1 MIKFLW
7 KYKYLNLCAI
17 FITFISLL
25 FNISKVN
32 VFFDSE
38 RIIELSNVDKST
50 IEKSL
55 DDSNLLLVGLKF
67 KDKLDFQKINSINNK
82 VNEINKQ
89 ENISNIKS
97 IFNEK
102 KVNESLPISFP
113 IKVLKFKTQNEYL
126 NSINRIS
133 KLKSNFICE
142 DFKNLL
148 FVIKCKKLDTDEEK
162 EKFLNFLDKKFN
174 EINGSKVFITGQ
186 IKSEIYMQKKVLF
199 ELLIFTIC
207 TLFLCVILLW
217 YFTKNIYVILLNL
230 LSIFISIFF
239 TFSLSNILYDGIELV
254 MIIIPAVIFIIT
266 ISDFMHLQNVSRNVK
281 NKFKFFKLQIQ
292 KIGKPVFLTSAT
304 TAVGFLS
311 FSFTDFEPIKRFGI
325 ITTLSIFISLFIIV
339 TLYSIFIDF
348 KWQRKKSENTS
359 INILISHIL
368 SLKKYKRFLLIIFA
382 SLTLLGISSIKI
394 DNYLT
399 DEINKKSELFSDI
412 NYFDTNFGGIKPITI
427 SSNQKI
433 NYDNQQIILNNLEKL
448 KIKSD
453 FVYNNN
459 DSLLISARMND
470 IGSYK
475 SNIIYKKI
483 KEINNNKENLQI
495 SGIGFLFD
503 NISNKLTL
511 NILIGLIIAIVIIGL
526 TFVMINEFNFRYFL
540 VALIP
545 NIVPV
550 FTCLGILYF
559 NGFYF
564 SLSNAFIL
572 AIVFGLI
579 VDDSIH
585 IISAYSINRK
595 ENKTIN
601 EALDYCKKYT
611 YKAVCKTTIV
621 IIISLL
627 PLLFSEFKSISQLA
641 FITIISA
648 IIAVI
653 FDLLFLPLILKSYIK

>member
-67 KDKLDFQKINSINNK
+67 EDKLDFQKINSINNK

-113 IKVLKFKTQNEYL
+113 IKVLKFKTQNEYES
-126 NSINRIS
+126 SINRIS

-148 FVIKCKKLDTDEEK
+148 FVIKCKNLETDEEK

-230 LSIFISIFF
+230 FSIFISIFF

-266 ISDFMHLQNVSRNVK
+266 ISDFMHLQNISRNVK

-359 INILISHIL
+359 INILISYIL

-412 NYFDTNFGGIKPITI
+412 NYFDTNFGGIKPITV

-433 NYDNQQIILNNLEKL
+433 NFDNQQSILNNLEKL

-453 FVYNNN
+453 FVYNIK
-459 DSLLISARMND
+459 DSFLISARMND

-559 NGFYF
+559 NSFYF

-653 FDLLFLPLILKSYIK
+653 FDLLFLPLILKNYIK

>member
-7 KYKYLNLCAI
+7 KYKYFNLCAI
-17 FITFISLL
+17 LITFIWLL

-102 KVNESLPISFP
+102 KINESLPISFP
-113 IKVLKFKTQNEYL
+113 IKVLKFKTQNEYE

-148 FVIKCKKLDTDEEK
+148 FVIKCKNLETDEEK
-162 EKFLNFLDKKFN
+162 ENFLNFLEKKFN
-174 EINGSKVFITGQ
+174 DINDSKVFITGQ
-186 IKSEIYMQKKVLF
+186 IKSEIYMQKKVIF
-199 ELLIFTIC
+199 ELLIFTTC
-207 TLFLCVILLW
+207 TLLLCVILLW

-230 LSIFISIFF
+230 FSIFLSIFF

-266 ISDFMHLQNVSRNVK
+266 ISDFMHLQNISRNVK

-348 KWQRKKSENTS
+348 KWQRKKSDNIS
-359 INILISHIL
+359 INILISYIL
-368 SLKKYKRFLLIIFA
+368 SLKKYKRFLMIIFA
-382 SLTLLGISSIKI
+382 SLTLVGISSIKI

-433 NYDNQQIILNNLEKL
+433 NYDNQQVILNNLEKL
-448 KIKSD
+448 EIKSD

-475 SNIIYKKI
+475 SNLIYKKI
-483 KEINNNKENLQI
+483 KKTNNDKENLKI
-495 SGIGFLFD
+495 SGIGYLFD

-511 NILIGLIIAIVIIGL
+511 NILIGLIIAIIIIGL
-526 TFVMINEFNFRYFL
+526 TFVVINEFNFKYFV

-601 EALDYCKKYT
+601 EALDYCKRYT
-611 YKAVCKTTIV
+611 FKAVCKTTIV

>member
-266 ISDFMHLQNVSRNVK
+266 ISDFMHLQNISRNVK

-653 FDLLFLPLILKSYIK
+653 FDLLFLPLILKNYIK

>member
-162 EKFLNFLDKKFN
+162 EKILNFLDKKFN

-453 FVYNNN
+453 FVYNIK
-459 DSLLISARMND
+459 DSFLISARMND

>member
-17 FITFISLL
+17 FITFITLL

-67 KDKLDFQKINSINNK
+67 KDRLDFQKINLINNK
-82 VNEINKQ
+82 VNEINIQ

-102 KVNESLPISFP
+102 KINESLPISFP
-113 IKVLKFKTQNEYL
+113 IKVLKFNTPIEYE
-126 NSINRIS
+126 NSINRIL
-133 KLKSNFICE
+133 KLKSNFISK

-148 FVIKCKKLDTDEEK
+148 FIIKCKNLNSEEEK
-162 EKFLNFLDKKFN
+162 ENFLNFIDKKFN
-174 EINGSKVFITGQ
+174 EINDSKVFITGQ
-186 IKSEIYMQKKVLF
+186 IKSEIYMQEKVIF
-199 ELLIFTIC
+199 ELLIFTLC
-207 TLFLCVILLW
+207 TLLLCIILLW
-217 YFTKNIYVILLNL
+217 YFTKNVYVILLNL
-230 LSIFISIFF
+230 FSIFISIFF

-266 ISDFMHLQNVSRNVK
+266 ISDFMHLQNISRTVK

-359 INILISHIL
+359 INILISYIL
-368 SLKKYKRFLLIIFA
+368 SLKKYNKYLVIIFA

-399 DEINKKSELFSDI
+399 DEINKKSKLFSDI

-433 NYDNQQIILNNLEKL
+433 NFDNQQVILNNLKKL
-448 KIKSD
+448 EIKSD
-453 FVYNNN
+453 FVYNNK
-459 DSLLISARMND
+459 DSFFVSARMND

-475 SNIIYKKI
+475 SNVIYNKI
-483 KEINNNKENLQI
+483 KEINNKKENLKI
-495 SGIGFLFD
+495 SGIGYLFD

-511 NILIGLIIAIVIIGL
+511 NILIGLVIAIVIIGT
-526 TFVMINEFNFRYFL
+526 TFVVINEFNFKYFV

-545 NIVPV
+545 NVVPV

-601 EALDYCKKYT
+601 EAIDYCKRYT
-611 YKAVCKTTIV
+611 FKAVCKTTIV

-653 FDLLFLPLILKSYIK
+653 FDLIFLPKILKKYIK

>member
-82 VNEINKQ
+82 VNEISKQ

-102 KVNESLPISFP
+102 KINESLPISFP
-113 IKVLKFKTQNEYL
+113 IKVLKFKTQNEYE

-148 FVIKCKKLDTDEEK
+148 FVIKCKNLETDEEK
-162 EKFLNFLDKKFN
+162 ENFLNFLEKKFN
-174 EINGSKVFITGQ
+174 DINDSKVFITGQ
-186 IKSEIYMQKKVLF
+186 IKSEIYMQKKVIF
-199 ELLIFTIC
+199 ELLIFTTC
-207 TLFLCVILLW
+207 TLLLCVILLW

-230 LSIFISIFF
+230 FSIFLSIFF

-266 ISDFMHLQNVSRNVK
+266 ISDFMHLQNISRNVK

-348 KWQRKKSENTS
+348 KWQRKKSDNIS
-359 INILISHIL
+359 INILISYIL
-368 SLKKYKRFLLIIFA
+368 SLKKYKRFLMIIFA
-382 SLTLLGISSIKI
+382 SLTLVGISSIKI

-433 NYDNQQIILNNLEKL
+433 NYDNQQVILNNLEKL
-448 KIKSD
+448 EIKSD

-475 SNIIYKKI
+475 SNLIYKKI
-483 KEINNNKENLQI
+483 KKTNNDKQNLKI
-495 SGIGFLFD
+495 SGIGYLFD

-511 NILIGLIIAIVIIGL
+511 NILIGLIIAIIIIGL
-526 TFVMINEFNFRYFL
+526 TFVVINEFNFKYFV

-601 EALDYCKKYT
+601 EALDYCKRYT
-611 YKAVCKTTIV
+611 FKAVCKTTIV

>member
-102 KVNESLPISFP
+102 KINESLPISFP
-113 IKVLKFKTQNEYL
+113 IKVLKFKTQNEYE

-148 FVIKCKKLDTDEEK
+148 FVIKCKNLETDEEK
-162 EKFLNFLDKKFN
+162 ENFLNFLEKKFN
-174 EINGSKVFITGQ
+174 DINDSKVFITGQ
-186 IKSEIYMQKKVLF
+186 IKSEIYMQKKVIF
-199 ELLIFTIC
+199 ELLIFTTC
-207 TLFLCVILLW
+207 TLLLCVILLW

-230 LSIFISIFF
+230 FSIFLSIFF

-266 ISDFMHLQNVSRNVK
+266 ISDFMHLQNISRNVK

-348 KWQRKKSENTS
+348 KWQRKKSDNIS
-359 INILISHIL
+359 INILISYIL
-368 SLKKYKRFLLIIFA
+368 SLKKYKRFLMIIFA
-382 SLTLLGISSIKI
+382 SLTLVGISSIKI

-433 NYDNQQIILNNLEKL
+433 NYDNQQVILNNLEKL
-448 KIKSD
+448 EIKSD

-475 SNIIYKKI
+475 SNLIYKKI
-483 KEINNNKENLQI
+483 KKTNNDKQNLKI
-495 SGIGFLFD
+495 SGIGYLFD

-511 NILIGLIIAIVIIGL
+511 NILIGLIIAIIIIGL
-526 TFVMINEFNFRYFL
+526 TFVVINEFNFKYFV

-601 EALDYCKKYT
+601 EALDYCKRYT
-611 YKAVCKTTIV
+611 FKAVCKTTIV

>member
-67 KDKLDFQKINSINNK
+67 KDKLDFQKINLINNK
-82 VNEINKQ
+82 VNEINIQ

-97 IFNEK
+97 VFNEK
-102 KVNESLPISFP
+102 KINESLPISFP
-113 IKVLKFKTQNEYL
+113 IKVLKFNTPSEYE
-126 NSINRIS
+126 NSINRIL
-133 KLKSNFICE
+133 KLKSNFISE
-142 DFKNLL
+142 DFKNL
-148 FVIKCKKLDTDEEK
+148 FFIIKCINLSSEDEK

-186 IKSEIYMQKKVLF
+186 IKSEIYMQEKVIF
-199 ELLIFTIC
+199 ELLIFTLC
-207 TLFLCVILLW
+207 TLLLCIILLW

-230 LSIFISIFF
+230 FSIFISIFF

-266 ISDFMHLQNVSRNVK
+266 ISDFMHLQNISRTVK

-348 KWQRKKSENTS
+348 KWQRKKTENTS
-359 INILISHIL
+359 INIIISYVL
-368 SLKKYKRFLLIIFA
+368 SLKKYNRFLVIIFA

-399 DEINKKSELFSDI
+399 DEINKKSKLFSDI

-433 NYDNQQIILNNLEKL
+433 NFDNQQVILNNLKKL
-448 KIKSD
+448 EIKSD
-453 FVYNNN
+453 FVYNNK
-459 DSLLISARMND
+459 DSFLVSARMND

-475 SNIIYKKI
+475 SNVIYKKI
-483 KEINNNKENLQI
+483 KEINNKKENLKI
-495 SGIGFLFD
+495 SGIGYLFD

-511 NILIGLIIAIVIIGL
+511 NILIGLIIAIVIIGI
-526 TFVMINEFNFRYFL
+526 TFVVINEFNFKYFV

-545 NIVPV
+545 NVVPV

-601 EALDYCKKYT
+601 EAIDYCKRYT
-611 YKAVCKTTIV
+611 FKAVCKTTIV

-653 FDLLFLPLILKSYIK
+653 FDLIFLPTILKKYIK

>member
-7 KYKYLNLCAI
+7 KYKYFNLCAI
-17 FITFISLL
+17 LITFIWLL

-102 KVNESLPISFP
+102 KINESLPISFP
-113 IKVLKFKTQNEYL
+113 IKVLKFKTQNEYE

-148 FVIKCKKLDTDEEK
+148 FVIKCKNLETDEEK
-162 EKFLNFLDKKFN
+162 ENFLNFLEKKFN
-174 EINGSKVFITGQ
+174 DINDSKVFITGQ
-186 IKSEIYMQKKVLF
+186 IKSEIYMQKKVIF
-199 ELLIFTIC
+199 ELLIFTTC
-207 TLFLCVILLW
+207 TLLLCVILLW

-230 LSIFISIFF
+230 FSIFLSIFF

-266 ISDFMHLQNVSRNVK
+266 ISDFMHLQNISRNVK

-348 KWQRKKSENTS
+348 KWQRKKSDNIS
-359 INILISHIL
+359 INILISYIL
-368 SLKKYKRFLLIIFA
+368 SLKKYKRFLMIIFA
-382 SLTLLGISSIKI
+382 SLTLVGISSIKI

-433 NYDNQQIILNNLEKL
+433 NYDNQQVILNNLEKL
-448 KIKSD
+448 EIKSD

-475 SNIIYKKI
+475 SNLIYKKI
-483 KEINNNKENLQI
+483 KKTNIDKENLKI
-495 SGIGFLFD
+495 SGIGYLFD

-511 NILIGLIIAIVIIGL
+511 NILIGLIIAIIIIGL
-526 TFVMINEFNFRYFL
+526 TFVVINEFNFKYFV

-601 EALDYCKKYT
+601 EALDYCKRYT
-611 YKAVCKTTIV
+611 FKAVCKTTIV

>member
-102 KVNESLPISFP
+102 KINESLPISFP
-113 IKVLKFKTQNEYL
+113 IKVLKFKTQNEYE

-148 FVIKCKKLDTDEEK
+148 FVIKCKNLETDEEK
-162 EKFLNFLDKKFN
+162 ENFLNFLEKKFN
-174 EINGSKVFITGQ
+174 DINDSKVFITGQ
-186 IKSEIYMQKKVLF
+186 IKSEIYMQKKVIF
-199 ELLIFTIC
+199 ELLIFTTC
-207 TLFLCVILLW
+207 TLLLCVILLW

-230 LSIFISIFF
+230 FSIFLSIFF

-266 ISDFMHLQNVSRNVK
+266 ISDFMHLQNISRNVK

-348 KWQRKKSENTS
+348 KWQRKKSDNIS
-359 INILISHIL
+359 INILISYIL
-368 SLKKYKRFLLIIFA
+368 SLKKYKRFLMIIFA
-382 SLTLLGISSIKI
+382 SLTLVGISSIKI

-433 NYDNQQIILNNLEKL
+433 NYDNQQVILNNLEKL
-448 KIKSD
+448 EIKSD

-475 SNIIYKKI
+475 SNLIYKKI
-483 KEINNNKENLQI
+483 KKTNNDKENLKI
-495 SGIGFLFD
+495 SGIGYLFD

-511 NILIGLIIAIVIIGL
+511 NILIGLIIAIIIIGL
-526 TFVMINEFNFRYFL
+526 TFVVINEFNFKYFV

-601 EALDYCKKYT
+601 EALEYCKRYT
-611 YKAVCKTTIV
+611 FKAVCKTTIV

>member
-67 KDKLDFQKINSINNK
+67 EDKLDFQKINSINNK

-113 IKVLKFKTQNEYL
+113 IKVLKFKTQNEYE

-148 FVIKCKKLDTDEEK
+148 FVIKCKNLDTDEEK

-230 LSIFISIFF
+230 FSIFISIFF

-266 ISDFMHLQNVSRNVK
+266 ISDFMHLQNISRNVK

-359 INILISHIL
+359 INILISYIL

-412 NYFDTNFGGIKPITI
+412 NYFDTNFGGIKPITV

-433 NYDNQQIILNNLEKL
+433 NFDNQQSILNNLEKL

-453 FVYNNN
+453 FVYNIK
-459 DSLLISARMND
+459 DSFLISARMND

-526 TFVMINEFNFRYFL
+526 TFVMINEFNFKYFL

-559 NGFYF
+559 NSFYF

-653 FDLLFLPLILKSYIK
+653 FDLLFLPLILKNYIK

>member
-113 IKVLKFKTQNEYL
+113 IKVLKFKTQNEYES
-126 NSINRIS
+126 SINRIS

-148 FVIKCKKLDTDEEK
+148 FVIKCKNLETDEEK

-230 LSIFISIFF
+230 FSIFISIFF

-266 ISDFMHLQNVSRNVK
+266 ISDFMHLQNISRNVK

-359 INILISHIL
+359 INILISYIL
-368 SLKKYKRFLLIIFA
+368 SLKKHKRFLLIIFA

-412 NYFDTNFGGIKPITI
+412 NYFDTNFGGIKPITV

-433 NYDNQQIILNNLEKL
+433 NFDNQQSILNNLEKL

-453 FVYNNN
+453 FVYNIK
-459 DSLLISARMND
+459 DSFLISARMND

-526 TFVMINEFNFRYFL
+526 TFVMINEFNFKYFL